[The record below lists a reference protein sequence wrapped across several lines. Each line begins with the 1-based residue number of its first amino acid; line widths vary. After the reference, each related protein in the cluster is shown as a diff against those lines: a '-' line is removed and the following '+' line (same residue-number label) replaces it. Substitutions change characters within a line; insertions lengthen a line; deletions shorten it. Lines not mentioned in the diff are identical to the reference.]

1 MVMIDVALEVVR
13 SAVVGVII
21 CFLWRAGAREGWR
34 EIRGWQWIF
43 YGFVLLFF
51 ATLIDIT
58 DNFPGLDR
66 FVVIGDTDVQA
77 FLEQVV
83 GYLGGFSL
91 LAYGFWRLVPGIVR
105 LKQAE
110 KEVREAHDSLEQQV
124 RQRTI
129 ALVHAKE
136 AAESACAAK
145 SQFLA
150 NMSHELR
157 TPLNGIIGFADILGD
172 MDIGEEPRKFVRII
186 KSSTDGL
193 LKIIDDVLDFS
204 RLEGGRLTF
213 QEADFSLRQVLDAVR
228 EKMRAA
234 AAAKALDF
242 RWEIDGDV
250 PDALRGDGARL
261 AQVVTNLFENAVKFT
276 EQGTVGLRVGLEGG
290 ENGAGGVHL
299 HFAVHDTGIGVAPD
313 KRETIFES
321 FTQADGSHVRKHE
334 GAGLGLTI
342 ASRLV
347 RMMGGAL
354 WLAENAEAGRG
365 SVFQFTARLA
375 RAVAEEEGQ
384 AEAGMFATVGRRIL
398 LAEDEPVNQM
408 LTMRILKWQGWEA
421 DCVDTG
427 RKVLAAL
434 AEQSYDLVLMD
445 VQMPELDGLETTA
458 AIRAAEKVNGGHVKI
473 IALTAHAMPG
483 DREECM
489 AAGMDGYVEKPF
501 RAEELVAVIEQHL
514 A

>member
-1 MVMIDVALEVVR
+1 MVMIDVALEIVR

-21 CFLWRAGAREGWR
+21 YSLWRAGSKEGGHG
-34 EIRGWQWIF
+34 IRGWRWIF
-43 YGFVLLFF
+43 YGFVLVFF

-66 FVVIGDTDVQA
+66 FVVVGDTPVQA
-77 FLEQVV
+77 FLEKVV
-83 GYLGGFSL
+83 GYLGGFTL
-91 LAYGFWRLVPGIVR
+91 LAVGFWQLLPGIAR

-110 KEVREAHDSLEQQV
+110 REVREARDNLEQQV

-136 AAESACAAK
+136 AAESACVVK
-145 SQFLA
+145 NQFLA

-204 RLEGGRLTF
+204 KLEGGRLTF
-213 QEADFSLRQVLDAVR
+213 HEADFSLRQVLDAVR
-228 EKMRAA
+228 EKMRPAA
-234 AAAKALDF
+234 AGKALDLQ
-242 RWEIDGDV
+242 WEIAGDV

-261 AQVVTNLFENAVKFT
+261 AQVVTNLLDNAVKFT
-276 EQGTVGLRVGLEGG
+276 EQGVVGLRVGLA
-290 ENGAGGVHL
+290 GAEAGDGGVQL
-299 HFAVHDTGIGVAPD
+299 EFAVHDTGIGVVPD

-347 RMMGGAL
+347 RMMGGTL

-365 SVFQFTARLA
+365 SVFRFTARLA
-375 RAVAEEEGQ
+375 CAVTEVEGQ
-384 AEAGMFATVGRRIL
+384 PEAGMFATVGRRIL

-434 AEQSYDLVLMD
+434 AKQSYDLILMD

-483 DREECM
+483 DREECLE
-489 AAGMDGYVEKPF
+489 AGMDGYVEKPF
-501 RAEELVAVIEQHL
+501 RAEELVAVIERHL